1 MTSKKAFQGTDCVRL
16 HLGDPG
22 YDRRLNINKA
32 NPCLFSLICQILQNK
47 TFFILSFTLKF
58 SGQQEIFEVE
68 LVKLLFRKITVTC
81 KKAFQGL
88 DIVRLH
94 VGDPGYDQSL
104 NLKLLR

>member
-1 MTSKKAFQGTDCVRL
+1 MTSKKAFQGTDSVRL
-16 HLGDPG
+16 HLGDPV
-22 YDRRLNINKA
+22 YDRRLNLSKA

-47 TFFILSFTLKF
+47 TFFITSFTLKF
-58 SGQQEIFEVE
+58 SAQQETFEIE
-68 LVKLLFRKITVTC
+68 LVKLLFRKTIVTC

-94 VGDPGYDQSL
+94 AGDPGYDQSL